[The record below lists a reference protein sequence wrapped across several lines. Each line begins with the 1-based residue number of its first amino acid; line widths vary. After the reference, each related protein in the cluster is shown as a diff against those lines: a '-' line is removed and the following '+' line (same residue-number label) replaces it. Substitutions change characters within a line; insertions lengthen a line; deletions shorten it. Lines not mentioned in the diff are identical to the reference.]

1 MQLRKTILLIL
12 FLNSIVFSNEIQK
25 SIDVIETTNNKLIK
39 YQKQIDK
46 HDEKQ
51 NNLLQEY
58 KYVNEQ
64 IKSTKK
70 YNEQLSNII
79 DSQKIEISD
88 IEQQIKDI
96 DETQKNIYP
105 LMADMIKSLKLL
117 IKKDIPFLLEEREE
131 RINNLEKTLDRADI
145 KTAEKFRI
153 ILEAFKIEYD
163 YAKNIETY
171 QEISDN
177 KTFNILRIGRV
188 ALYKQSLNA
197 KNYYT
202 WNKASKSWEEIDN
215 STVKSNIR
223 KGIKIAKKHENVA
236 FLQLP
241 FNQKEEF

>member
-1 MQLRKTILLIL
+1 MNLKKLSFLLI
-12 FLNSIVFSNEIQK
+12 FINSIVFSNEIEK
-25 SIDVIETTNNKLIK
+25 SINVIENTNNKLIK
-39 YQKQIDK
+39 YQNQIDK

-51 NNLLQEY
+51 NRLIEEY
-58 KYVNEQ
+58 RYTNEQ
-64 IKSTKK
+64 IKSTNK
-70 YNEQLSNII
+70 YNKQLSNII
-79 DSQKIEISD
+79 SSQEKELND

-96 DETQKNIYP
+96 EETQKNIYP
-105 LMADMIKSLKLL
+105 LMSDMIKSLKKLVSL
-117 IKKDIPFLLEEREE
+117 DTPFLLDERNQ
-131 RINNLEKTLDRADI
+131 RIENLEKTLDRADI

-171 QEISDN
+171 QETTDN
-177 KTFNILRIGRV
+177 TTFNFLRIGRV

-197 KNYYT
+197 KDYYT
-202 WNKASKSWEEIDN
+202 WNKNSKTWQEIDN

-241 FNQKEEF
+241 FKTKEEF